1 MNSYYRHILCRRSYV
16 LIENYYDKF
25 LNFYD
30 TFISMM
36 SPLPLIIVS
45 TQAILVQATV
55 QGHSGLWRIS
65 DCWGR
70 YGCNRREN
78 YIIGYTSEQ

>member
-1 MNSYYRHILCRRSYV
+1 
-16 LIENYYDKF
+16 
-25 LNFYD
+25 
-30 TFISMM
+30 M
-36 SPLPLIIVS
+36 SPLPLIIVC

-70 YGCNRREN
+70 HGCNQREN

>member
-1 MNSYYRHILCRRSYV
+1 M
-16 LIENYYDKF
+16 KF
-25 LNFYD
+25 LLYLMHKLFGNRGCYSYDYFYD

-36 SPLPLIIVS
+36 TPLPLIIVS
-45 TQAILVQATV
+45 TQPQAILVRVTV
-55 QGHSGLWRIS
+55 QGHSGLWRIL

-70 YGCNRREN
+70 HGCNPREN